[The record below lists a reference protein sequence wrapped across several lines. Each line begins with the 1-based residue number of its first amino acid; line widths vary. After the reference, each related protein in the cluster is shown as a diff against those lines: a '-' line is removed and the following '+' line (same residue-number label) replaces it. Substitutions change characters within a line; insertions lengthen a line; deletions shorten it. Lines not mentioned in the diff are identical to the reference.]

1 MMDEAMAVTNA
12 KLLNAVDGGFRDNG
26 ESTTDR
32 FCGSIGSGTV
42 T

>member
-1 MMDEAMAVTNA
+1 MINEAMAVTDA
-12 KLLNAVDGGFRDNG
+12 KLLNTVDGGFRDNG

-32 FCGSIGSGTV
+32 FCGSIGQGSV